1 MGNILHRLRLMFALT
16 GVLIAGGIALTWL
29 LNPFGATG
37 SRFIDPIF
45 RKVKR
50 ERLAT
55 PYLLREARPATVLLG
70 SSRVLMG
77 MRIEQGER
85 DGVLNAAIKGA
96 TLQQI
101 SRIVDVA
108 LLNPRLKRI
117 IWGVDFFA
125 FSTHWKFQDP
135 LFDARIGDQLGARL
149 EDTLLSLDALGDG
162 FDLFKRSL
170 RGRDRLTVTMK
181 AGVPWPMD
189 LICEQYVSDRMDGL
203 DVGTPRQI
211 ALQLRE
217 IYYLYRLYDFSP
229 AQLAIFRDTVAR
241 IRARRVELLLFVPP
255 MSEYELE
262 LIRQSG
268 HWPDLEKFK
277 RAIAAVAPYDD
288 FAAYNAMAPR
298 DEFYLQVIHFKA
310 APGHQ
315 IMRMLMGAETAPC
328 SEDARAVTQSAVH
341 VDEGSID
348 RVLALEAQ
356 MRDRAIA
363 QESRYSRAAAEAISL
378 SRSEIAAANV
388 DDSGAAER

>member
-1 MGNILHRLRLMFALT
+1 MGNLPRRIRLMFALT

-29 LNPFGATG
+29 LNPFGATR
-37 SRFIDPIF
+37 SRLIDPIF
-45 RKVKR
+45 RRIKR

-55 PYLLREARPATVLLG
+55 PYMLRVAQPETILLG

-85 DGVLNAAIKGA
+85 DGVMNAAIKGA
-96 TLQQI
+96 TLKQI

-135 LFDARIGDQLGARL
+135 AFDARIADDPAMRL

-170 RGRDRLTVTMK
+170 RGRSRLKATVT
-181 AGVPWPMD
+181 AAVPWPME
-189 LICEQYVSDRMDGL
+189 LICNEYVNDRMDGL
-203 DVGTPRQI
+203 DVGTPKQI
-211 ALQLRE
+211 AIQLHQ
-217 IYYLYRLYDFSP
+217 IWYLYRRYEFSQ
-229 AQLAIFRDTVAR
+229 AQLELFRDTAQR
-241 IRARRVELLLFVPP
+241 IRAHNVELLLFVPP

-268 HWPDLEKFK
+268 HWGDLETFK
-277 RAIAAVAPYDD
+277 RALVTTGPFYD
-288 FAAYNAMAPR
+288 FAAYNEMAPR
-298 DEFYLQVIHFKA
+298 DEYYLQVIHFKA

-315 IMRMLMGAETAPC
+315 IMRMLLGADAPTC
-328 SEDARAVTQSAVH
+328 NEDARMVAQSALR
-341 VDEGSID
+341 VDAASID
-348 RVLALEAQ
+348 RVLAAEAQ
-356 MRDRAIA
+356 MRDRASA
-363 QESRYSRAAAEAISL
+363 QDSRYSRAAAEALRYSKA
-378 SRSEIAAANV
+378 EMTAG
-388 DDSGAAER
+388 DSDESNSGER